1 MLTIGSHLITSICIV
16 CVFAYLQGYFV
27 CLVLYIVYVF
37 NISCMRF
44 LYSCVCTVQQALF
57 DDFQI
62 SLLLECTCV
71 FAGRPCGNMRV
82 CVSARSSCHVALC
95 VGVSVHSRP
104 LTHMP
109 PLRGPRWL
117 RWVSTHGVHGLDHS
131 VCCGDIGR
139 LLLQAVGLFVDRL
152 YLDVWF
158 TEGDTP
164 STWKKSTT
172 SGHNLSQR
180 QESYWFIY
188 FFKQSKK
195 AKQNNNILFWFI
207 LCLSDLSGPLSALFI
222 FSPLILVH

>member
-1 MLTIGSHLITSICIV
+1 MYAFSL
-16 CVFAYLQGYFV
+16 FV
-27 CLVLYIVYVF
+27 CMYSTAGAFWWFSDIFVVRMYVCF
-37 NISCMRF
+37 CR
-44 LYSCVCTVQQALF
+44 QALW
-57 DDFQI
+57 
-62 SLLLECTCV
+62 EYAC
-71 FAGRPCGNMRV
+71 V

-195 AKQNNNILFWFI
+195 AKQNNSILFWFI